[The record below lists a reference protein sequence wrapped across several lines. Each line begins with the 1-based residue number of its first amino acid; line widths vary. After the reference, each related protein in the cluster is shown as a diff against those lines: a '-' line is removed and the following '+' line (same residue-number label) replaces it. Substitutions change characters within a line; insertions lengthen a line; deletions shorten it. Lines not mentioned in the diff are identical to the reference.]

1 MSGTTKRNDMKIV
14 NSEVKIKLANISFAE
29 TRTRK
34 FATTPG
40 VVNFFDR
47 NGKPTHSKQCASVTP
62 LAMLFKFD
70 DDACELPLNNLETF

>member
-1 MSGTTKRNDMKIV
+1 MKIV

-34 FATTPG
+34 YATTPG
-40 VVNFFDR
+40 VVNFF
-47 NGKPTHSKQCASVTP
+47 NSQGQPTHTAQCAVLTP

-70 DDACELPLNNLETF
+70 DDVCELPLNNLVTF